1 MLNPKN
7 ELLSPECPQGA
18 SLCATPTRSM
28 LDQDKLAVPLVISF
42 LMVLCDADT

>member
-7 ELLSPECPQGA
+7 ELLSPECPGCELMRYAYQ
-18 SLCATPTRSM
+18 M

>member
-1 MLNPKN
+1 MRYAY
-7 ELLSPECPQGA
+7 Q
-18 SLCATPTRSM
+18 M